1 MSSPMLFL
9 SDWENKFPS
18 AIVHNTTT
26 NASFIRFAALL
37 KHMGVK
43 NHNFCLTLL
52 DPELEFVDPY
62 DPYISQENML
72 RVAAECYNNVWY
84 YLREIARSPA
94 GTPER
99 PIKFRANRGNMA
111 LMWLFFNHITLML
124 IQIRQTGKSFSTDT
138 LMRYLLN
145 VRCRKADIVLL
156 TKDDDLRM
164 KNLERIKEIETLLP
178 FYLRQSGKGDISNTE
193 ELTIKKFGNS
203 YKGYLPNKSEKMALN
218 VGRGLTSEIFQA
230 DEFAFLFNIEISLPA
245 ALAAGT
251 AKRDIAREND
261 APYGTILTT
270 TAGKRDDR
278 DGKFAY
284 ETMLGAAI
292 WTEAFYDA
300 ADEEDLRMLVQKA
313 SPANDIMV
321 NCSFNH
327 RQLGYTD
334 DWLRNAI
341 REARATGE
349 AADRDFGNV
358 WTSGGLSSPL
368 SLEQMEIL
376 RNSEKDPLFSEICR
390 PYGYITRWQIPE
402 HTVKSTLL
410 SESTV
415 LSLDT
420 SDAVGQDDIG
430 MHIKSVKTGGVIGAG
445 NYNET
450 NLMVFAQWICD
461 MLVDY
466 PKMTL
471 VIERRSSGASIIDY
485 LLMMLPAKGINP
497 FTRIYNKGV
506 QEADEYPERFE
517 EIMDYA
523 RTKRP
528 ETLTKY
534 KKLFGFATSATGA
547 TSRTELYST
556 TLLNAARLT
565 GNMVGDKK
573 TIDQILG
580 LETKNGR
587 VDHAHGKHDDLVIS
601 WLLGH
606 WFITMGKRLAF
617 YGINTREILSLNRI
631 NQVENSQQNVYD
643 RIEQDN
649 MRKQLDVLIDQ
660 MKKER
665 DEYVAA
671 RLENK
676 IRSIAGHIKKD
687 LFAYESVDA
696 LMEQIKTERRTSR
709 TQQRFGY
716 GSNR

>member
-1 MSSPMLFL
+1 MSAPLLFL
-9 SDWENKFPS
+9 KDWDEKFPS
-18 AIVHNTTT
+18 AMVHNSTT
-26 NASFIRFAALL
+26 NASFLRYSALL
-37 KHMGVK
+37 KSMQVR
-43 NHNFCLTLL
+43 NHLFPLCLL
-52 DPELEFVDPY
+52 DPELEFVDPF

-94 GTPER
+94 GTPEK

-111 LMWLFFNHITLML
+111 LMWLFFNHITTLL

-145 VRCRKADIVLL
+145 IRCRKADIVLL

-178 FYLRQSGKGDISNTE
+178 FYLRMSTKADISNTE
-193 ELTIKKFGNS
+193 ELTIKKLGNS

-218 VGRGLTSEIFQA
+218 VGRGLTSEIFQG

-284 ETMLGAAI
+284 ETMLGAAT
-292 WTEAFYDA
+292 WTEAFFDA
-300 ADEEDLRMLVQKA
+300 ANEEELRQLVQKS
-313 SPANDIMV
+313 SPANDILV
-321 NCSFNH
+321 NCTFNH

-334 DWLRNAI
+334 DWLRQAI
-341 REARATGE
+341 RDARATGE

-368 SLEQMEIL
+368 SLEHMEMI
-376 RNSEKDPLFSEICR
+376 RSSEKDPQFSEICR

-402 HTVKSTLL
+402 HTVRSTLL
-410 SESTV
+410 NESTV

-461 MLVDY
+461 MLVTY
-466 PKMTL
+466 PKLTL
-471 VIERRSSGASIIDY
+471 IIERRSSGASIIDY
-485 LLMMLPAKGINP
+485 LLMMLPAKGVNP
-497 FTRIYNKGV
+497 FSRIYNKGI
-506 QEADEYPERFE
+506 QDADEYPERFE
-517 EIMDYA
+517 EIIDYA

-528 ETLTKY
+528 ETLTKH
-534 KKLFGFATSATGA
+534 KKLFGFATSSTGA

-556 TLLNAARLT
+556 TLVNAARLT
-565 GNMVGDKK
+565 GSLVGDKK

-606 WFITMGKRLAF
+606 WFITMGKRLSY
-617 YGINTREILSLNRI
+617 YGINTREVLSLNRV
-631 NQVENSQQNVYD
+631 NQVENSQQNIYD
-643 RIEQDN
+643 RSEQDN
-649 MRKQLDVLIDQ
+649 LRRQLDLLIEQ
-660 MKKER
+660 IKKER
-665 DEYVAA
+665 DEYVTA
-671 RLENK
+671 RLESK
-676 IRSIAGHIKKD
+676 IRSIASQLKTD
-687 LFAYESVDA
+687 SFTYESVDA
-696 LMEQIKTERRTSR
+696 LIEQIRQERRMAR
-709 TQQRFGY
+709 NNRMMFG
-716 GSNR
+716 R